1 MPLKKALQLKD
12 SKKMESLAMK
22 EDRPPATYGGIFVIM
37 LNAEKKKPMM
47 MTIQE
52 EGRKNPPNKS

>member
-12 SKKMESLAMK
+12 SMKMESLTMK
-22 EDRPPATYGGIFVIM
+22 EDHPPTTYGGISVIV
-37 LNAEKKKPMM
+37 LNAKKKKPMM
-47 MTIQE
+47 MTIKE